1 MNSTNPGKQSRQRKA
16 TTIRTSIMEI
26 LQELSRHTN
35 DNKLV
40 IAAVKNIF
48 ESHRVRLARSLAP
61 LRLVE
66 ATVQAGT
73 AMNHGRRRA
82 R

>member
-1 MNSTNPGKQSRQRKA
+1 
-16 TTIRTSIMEI
+16 MEI

-48 ESHRVRLARSLAP
+48 ESHRVRLASSLVP

-73 AMNHGRRRA
+73 AMDRSRRRA